1 MGNDDS
7 KLSSVCCI
15 GGEGFD
21 PFDTRLPIAGGKTS
35 INIIGLSVFSA
46 SANKI
51 IDESIAFSVHF
62 DFHLGV
68 EHMIK
73 RLLL

>member
-1 MGNDDS
+1 MA
-7 KLSSVCCI
+7 
-15 GGEGFD
+15 
-21 PFDTRLPIAGGKTS
+21 RRKTS

-51 IDESIAFSVHF
+51 IDELIAFSVHF
-62 DFHLGV
+62 DFDLGV

-73 RLLL
+73 RFVL